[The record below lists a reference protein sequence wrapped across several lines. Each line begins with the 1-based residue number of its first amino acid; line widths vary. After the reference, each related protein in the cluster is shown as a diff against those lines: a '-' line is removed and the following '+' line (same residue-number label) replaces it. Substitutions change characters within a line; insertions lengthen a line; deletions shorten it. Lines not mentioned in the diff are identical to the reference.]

1 MLAILAFL
9 VVVLLIAVA
18 FLLAKTSDL
27 SSRLQDLG
35 WEIAKL
41 AGRLTQLEEKEPSRE
56 RGTLPGVEVP
66 TPAVKQPSVQTAI
79 QPPPPVSAPIPQP
92 HEVIPP
98 RPVSVTPPSAPSR
111 TREEWESLIGG
122 KVLNRIGALA
132 LIIGVGFFLKY
143 AFDKNWITEWMRVA
157 IGGLTGAVI
166 LLLAARSHR
175 KGLEM
180 FSQGLVGA
188 GIAIL
193 YLSVYAS
200 FNFYSLVSQPLAFIL
215 MSCVTAIAFTQA
227 FKYDSLAVSLLG
239 WLGGFLTPFLL
250 STGAVNAVGLFTYLA
265 LLDIAVLAVLF
276 MKDRWIVLVPLTLTG
291 TYLMYYL
298 WYGAEYHPADAWT
311 AAIFLTIFWF
321 LFHTLDTSWCV
332 AKRVL
337 FRAERRWGGVVN
349 GLAYYVG
356 LYAVL
361 NRDQHDWLAAAT
373 LLIGIV
379 YVLSAMV
386 IQRRAGTERV
396 AVVQDTIT
404 GILLLAVAT
413 LIQFETFTVVM
424 FYALEGAALAWMG
437 RRWNLNYVWYAGS
450 AVLLWGALVLLATPG
465 ALRAED
471 VAQIAGV
478 IPQRVAAY
486 LSLVVGAAVDAL
498 DGTNFSDAK
507 R

>member
-1 MLAILAFL
+1 MIGKVDSHLEILEHPGGGGMAVVYKARIVNRSASQGSITVSSLPGSGTTGYSEEIWHRRLPCLKPWCSWLWSCLLPLL
-9 VVVLLIAVA
+9 VL
-18 FLLAKTSDL
+18 FAKTTDL
-27 SSRLQDLG
+27 SSKLHDLR
-35 WEIAKL
+35 WEVAKL
-41 AGRLTQLEEKEPSRE
+41 ASRLAQLEEKEPVRE
-56 RGTLPGVEVP
+56 RGTLPAAEVP
-66 TPAVKQPSVQTAI
+66 TPAVEQPSVQAVV
-79 QPPPPVSAPIPQP
+79 QPPPPVSAPSR
-92 HEVIPP
+92 HLTEVIPP
-98 RPVSVTPPSAPSR
+98 RPVSVTPPPAPSR

-215 MSCVTAIAFTQA
+215 MSCVTVIAFTQA

-250 STGAVNAVGLFTYLA
+250 STGAANAVGLFTYLA

-276 MKDRWIVLVPLTLTG
+276 VKDRWIVLVPLTLTG
-291 TYLMYYL
+291 TYLMYTL
-298 WYGAEYHPADAWT
+298 WYGAGYHPADAWT
-311 AAIFLTIFWF
+311 AVIFLTIFWF

-332 AKRVL
+332 AKRAP

-361 NRDQHDWLAAAT
+361 DRDQHDWLA
-373 LLIGIV
+373 LPRCS
-379 YVLSAMV
+379 SALCM
-386 IQRRAGTERV
+386 
-396 AVVQDTIT
+396 
-404 GILLLAVAT
+404 
-413 LIQFETFTVVM
+413 
-424 FYALEGAALAWMG
+424 
-437 RRWNLNYVWYAGS
+437 S
-450 AVLLWGALVLLATPG
+450 
-465 ALRAED
+465 
-471 VAQIAGV
+471 
-478 IPQRVAAY
+478 
-486 LSLVVGAAVDAL
+486 
-498 DGTNFSDAK
+498 
-507 R
+507 